1 MNKICKIYLLVFIIF
16 NLFFFTTLKSQ
27 PNVHGVMMRITHT
40 STPTENLVLDKQGNL
55 YEYRNDN
62 SKAMEQTAAAIIS
75 MKSAMSNDVKMIV
88 APTLSKNLPG
98 TEFKSKNY
106 DTNLSTDLFIDLLK
120 NYNISILD
128 YRTLLGEE
136 TQVSDLFYQSDS
148 SATVKTSF
156 WAFQEFVKFF
166 NKEYQKNLDPESI
179 FTDQANYLIQ
189 TYPGAYLGS
198 YTKKMGQYYIGADD
212 YSVIYPNMETRYQ
225 LINQN
230 QQIEGDFVSVLL
242 NLEKLKE
249 PSKMNET
256 YLSSIKTPA
265 VIVNQTAPTDERIYA
280 IYDEYSAT
288 FVSFLTTVFREVHL
302 VNINN
307 VPSNA
312 TNYIEK
318 NKIHNVLFAISNQEA
333 YFDYIVK

>member
-98 TEFKSKNY
+98 TEYKSTNY

-189 TYPGAYLGS
+189 TYP
-198 YTKKMGQYYIGADD
+198 
-212 YSVIYPNMETRYQ
+212 
-225 LINQN
+225 
-230 QQIEGDFVSVLL
+230 
-242 NLEKLKE
+242 
-249 PSKMNET
+249 
-256 YLSSIKTPA
+256 
-265 VIVNQTAPTDERIYA
+265 
-280 IYDEYSAT
+280 
-288 FVSFLTTVFREVHL
+288 
-302 VNINN
+302 
-307 VPSNA
+307 
-312 TNYIEK
+312 
-318 NKIHNVLFAISNQEA
+318 
-333 YFDYIVK
+333 